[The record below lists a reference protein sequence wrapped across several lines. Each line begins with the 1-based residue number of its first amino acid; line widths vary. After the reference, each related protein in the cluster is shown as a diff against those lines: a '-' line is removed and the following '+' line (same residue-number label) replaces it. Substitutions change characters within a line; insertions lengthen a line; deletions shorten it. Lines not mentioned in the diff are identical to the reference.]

1 MKKIVR
7 NINEQ
12 NALLE
17 RYVKKLKDREL
28 NKSKQPQL
36 RLRKLD
42 LKRKL
47 VLPSKLPK
55 PKDKLRFA
63 KSKSGK
69 SANTDK
75 TSAKKRS
82 SKEAPATLVRP
93 VILILLMMRNVKNGS
108 VESALASEDMIIS
121 R

>member
-28 NKSKQPQL
+28 NKSKQLQL

-42 LKRKL
+42 LKRK
-47 VLPSKLPK
+47 
-55 PKDKLRFA
+55 
-63 KSKSGK
+63 
-69 SANTDK
+69 
-75 TSAKKRS
+75 
-82 SKEAPATLVRP
+82 P
-93 VILILLMMRNVKNGS
+93 V
-108 VESALASEDMIIS
+108 
-121 R
+121 

>member
-42 LKRKL
+42 LKRK
-47 VLPSKLPK
+47 
-55 PKDKLRFA
+55 
-63 KSKSGK
+63 
-69 SANTDK
+69 
-75 TSAKKRS
+75 
-82 SKEAPATLVRP
+82 P
-93 VILILLMMRNVKNGS
+93 V
-108 VESALASEDMIIS
+108 
-121 R
+121 